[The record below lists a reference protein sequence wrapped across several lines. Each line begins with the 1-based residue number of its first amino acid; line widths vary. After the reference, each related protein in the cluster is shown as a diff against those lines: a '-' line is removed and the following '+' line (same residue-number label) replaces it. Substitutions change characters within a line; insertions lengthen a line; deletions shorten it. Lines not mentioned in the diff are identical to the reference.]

1 MKPVRSI
8 SAVAA
13 AVAAVAVFVFANTTE
28 NKKCRLDEESRPA
41 VSQNVQEEK
50 KEDKGGKYAGS
61 TETSRSTE
69 KVSDDAYYTNPVR
82 HSTITA
88 QAGGAQQVI
97 NLLEVDLGGARVRP
111 ALSFGLIYG
120 FEKLSSIV
128 LRDDA
133 YAAVN
138 GGFFH
143 EYGEPGGMVMVDG
156 QMYMRPTGLYPVLVI
171 EENSARLVDYSCE
184 LALTSA
190 NTSIKVHD
198 VNDRGNPATA
208 VLYTPVYG
216 SDNRAKHEN
225 ITVVIKE
232 GRVSEIRKASSK
244 TDIPDDGMILTLYKP
259 FKYTVDDFPIQRG
272 EKVMFSYSPGLG
284 GHVHA
289 YECGAWLVRDGINIA
304 PDRDAWVG
312 VLNNRD
318 PRTAV
323 GIKSDGHT
331 MVLVVADGRQPG
343 YSDGFTASELAD
355 FLLEQGVHDA
365 AMLDGGASSEMIVE
379 GEIVNR
385 PSFMGRERKIAGA
398 LVVSYK

>member
-1 MKPVRSI
+1 
-8 SAVAA
+8 
-13 AVAAVAVFVFANTTE
+13 
-28 NKKCRLDEESRPA
+28 
-41 VSQNVQEEK
+41 
-50 KEDKGGKYAGS
+50 
-61 TETSRSTE
+61 
-69 KVSDDAYYTNPVR
+69 
-82 HSTITA
+82 
-88 QAGGAQQVI
+88 
-97 NLLEVDLGGARVRP
+97 
-111 ALSFGLIYG
+111 
-120 FEKLSSIV
+120 
-128 LRDDA
+128 
-133 YAAVN
+133 
-138 GGFFH
+138 
-143 EYGEPGGMVMVDG
+143 
-156 QMYMRPTGLYPVLVI
+156 
-171 EENSARLVDYSCE
+171 
-184 LALTSA
+184 
-190 NTSIKVHD
+190 
-198 VNDRGNPATA
+198 
-208 VLYTPVYG
+208 
-216 SDNRAKHEN
+216 
-225 ITVVIKE
+225 
-232 GRVSEIRKASSK
+232 
-244 TDIPDDGMILTLYKP
+244 
-259 FKYTVDDFPIQRG
+259 
-272 EKVMFSYSPGLG
+272 MFSYSPGLG